1 MLHVPQGA
9 PFDERGGRLRGV
21 FDLLAG
27 HYPPFLFGLPV
38 GNIVPIFH
46 FHETT
51 VDELEPALA
60 YLKDNGYR
68 TVKADA
74 VARFIRDGVHPG
86 PRTVVLTFDDAWA
99 SLWLVAGPLLE
110 KYDMCAVAY
119 AIPSRINDAAGTRPT
134 IKDAAVDVAAADRSA
149 EPFVTWPE
157 LRALSTSGRIDVQSH
172 TWSHSMIF
180 SEPRAIGVVD
190 PSYVDEDFLNRPR
203 IWGHAGP
210 EFMDVSRL
218 GYPLFPRRSRMSAA
232 REFIPDADACQR
244 LETCVSARGG
254 AQFFEE
260 ADWQAAL
267 APQLSAITGRIETDT
282 ERDQAIEEE
291 LLKART
297 ALETRIGEP
306 VRHLCLP
313 WGVTSPST
321 YAALSR
327 LGFATAVANR
337 LSGRMAATRG
347 TDPFFIKRLH
357 SRHLFALP
365 GRGRKVFT
373 TLT

>member
-38 GNIVPIFH
+38 GHIVPIFH

-74 VARFIRDGVHPG
+74 VARFIREGVHPG
-86 PRTVVLTFDDAWA
+86 PRTVMLTFDDAWA
-99 SLWLVAGPLLE
+99 SLWLVAGPLLA

-119 AIPSRINDAAGTRPT
+119 AIPSRINDAADTRPT
-134 IKDAAVDVAAADRSA
+134 INDAAIDVAAADQSA

-157 LRALSTSGRIDVQSH
+157 LRALSTSGHIDVQSH

-190 PSYVDEDFLNRPR
+190 PSYANEDFLNRPR
-203 IWGHAGP
+203 IWSDAGP

-218 GYPLFPRRSRMSAA
+218 GYPLFPRRSRMSSAL
-232 REFIPDADACQR
+232 EFIPDAGACQR
-244 LETCVSARGG
+244 LEAFVAAQGG
-254 AQFFEE
+254 AQFF
-260 ADWQAAL
+260 ARPDWQATL
-267 APQLSAITGRIETDT
+267 ASQLSSIAGRVETEA
-282 ERDQAIEEE
+282 ERDRAIEEE
-291 LLKART
+291 LLRARD
-297 ALETRIGEP
+297 AIETRIGEP

-313 WGVTSPST
+313 WGVTSTST
-321 YAALSR
+321 RAALSR
-327 LGFATAVANR
+327 LGFVTAVANR
-337 LSGRMAATRG
+337 LTGRMVASRA
-347 TDPFFIKRLH
+347 TDPFFVKRLH

-373 TLT
+373 TLA